1 MLHLAILQF
10 QNFQKAER
18 VLECGFIDLI
28 IERKDLSEKIATL
41 LKILLKK
48 NSVEST
54 INIDETTEN
63 TRSISPI
70 AS

>member
-1 MLHLAILQF
+1 M
-10 QNFQKAER
+10 NSFQKAER

-48 NSVEST
+48 NSVESA